1 MTTFIQIH
9 LLIDYPAA
17 NLNRDDSGRPKTLVY
32 GGAER
37 LRVSSQSIK
46 RALRTGTVFRDRLEG
61 ALGTRAQ
68 SFGQLLEEVLMA
80 APYGLSRADA
90 VKQAQAVINNDK
102 LGKLKTSKLKKG
114 ESEAEPTSDTEQLAH
129 LGPDELERLTALAAR
144 LAAGETLDPK
154 QMAVLLE
161 RPKAAD
167 IAMFGRMLADNPGY
181 NVEAAAQVA
190 HAFTTHRQEVE
201 DDYFTA
207 VDELKAAR
215 QHEDRGAGF
224 VGVQQ
229 FGAGLFYQYAC
240 LDASLLKEN
249 LSGDADLAARAA
261 GALVAGLAMTSPKGK
276 QNSYASRS
284 IARYGLVEVGGQTP
298 RTLASAF
305 LKPVR
310 GTDLFADSFKALRQL
325 RDKFDDV
332 YGPGYDE
339 FAEFVV
345 DADAGEGGTGTLAD
359 LVALAERAT
368 RAAGAPAHG

>member
-1 MTTFIQIH
+1 MTTFVQIH
-9 LLIDYPAA
+9 MLIDYPAA
-17 NLNRDDSGRPKTLVY
+17 NLNRDDSGRPKTLIY
-32 GGAER
+32 GGAQR

-46 RALRTGTVFRDRLEG
+46 RALRTGPTFEERLAG

-68 SFGQLLEEVLMA
+68 SFGQLLEEALMA
-80 APYGLSRADA
+80 PPHNLARKDA
-90 VKQAQAVINNDK
+90 VERSQRVITNDR
-102 LGKLKTSKLKKG
+102 LGKLKKPKD
-114 ESEAEPTSDTEQLAH
+114 ADEPTSDTEQLAH
-129 LGPDELERLTALAAR
+129 LGPDEIDRLKALAER

-154 QMAVLLE
+154 QMAVLVE

-181 NVEAAAQVA
+181 NVEAAVQVA

-215 QHEDRGAGF
+215 RHEDRGAGF
-224 VGVQQ
+224 VGNQQ
-229 FGAGLFYQYAC
+229 FGAGLFYHYAC
-240 LDASLLKEN
+240 LDASLLKAN

-261 GALVAGLAMTSPKGK
+261 GALVAGLAMTSPRGK

-305 LKPVR
+305 LKPIASR
-310 GTDLFADSFKALRQL
+310 DLFADSVEALQNL
-325 RDKFDDV
+325 RLGFAKV
-332 YGPGYDE
+332 YGPGC
-339 FAEFVV
+339 
-345 DADAGEGGTGTLAD
+345 DADAEFIVQAEGASSGTDTLD
-359 LVALAERAT
+359 TLVALAQT
-368 RAAGAPAHG
+368 AARDAQAPRHG